1 MNSPNS
7 TLFYTTAYTSTPLT
21 RLSCRLAH
29 SDFRTSRRNTNMRS
43 YNLCLPHGGH
53 RTGDRVELA
62 GVEGSRLSWQQ
73 FERRSGPPE
82 VHESVT
88 HGVGRCGE
96 KRKWYL
102 RL

>member
-1 MNSPNS
+1 M
-7 TLFYTTAYTSTPLT
+7 
-21 RLSCRLAH
+21 RLYS
-29 SDFRTSRRNTNMRS
+29 
-43 YNLCLPHGGH
+43 LCLPHGGH
-53 RTGDRVELA
+53 RTGDRVELG
-62 GVEGSRLSWQQ
+62 GVEGSRSSWQQ

-102 RL
+102 RLSQVSDATIDTTLEEVYFGENHFVV